1 MRVLKAE
8 RVASAAQADQ
18 FPAPSLPEVAFLG
31 RSNVGKSSLINRLVA
46 RRSLALTSSTP
57 GKTRLLHWYHVER
70 PGREVLFVDLPGY
83 GYATVSKE
91 ERKRWK
97 GFIESYLDAR
107 STLRVAVLLQD
118 LRRDFSD
125 DESSL
130 IAWLAERDVPVI
142 VALTKTDKL
151 KPMRR
156 AQRLA
161 ELGRQLDRG
170 GPAPVATSSESRL
183 GIDTLWRVIRDR
195 IDPQPEVAAPSSPNS
210 PNSKRDR
217 PD

>member
-83 GYATVSKE
+83 GYAKVSKE

-156 AQRLA
+156 AARVRVLRKSIGAAPASVLVTSGQTGDGVP
-161 ELGRQLDRG
+161 ELWR
-170 GPAPVATSSESRL
+170 E
-183 GIDTLWRVIRDR
+183 IDTLILGSN
-195 IDPQPEVAAPSSPNS
+195 P
-210 PNSKRDR
+210 
-217 PD
+217 

>member
-8 RVASAAQADQ
+8 RIASAAQADQ

-31 RSNVGKSSLINRLVA
+31 RSNVGKSSLINRMVA
-46 RRSLALTSSTP
+46 RRRLALTSATP

-83 GYATVSKE
+83 GYAKVSKE

-118 LRRDFSD
+118 LRRDFSQ

-130 IAWLAERDVPVI
+130 IAWLAERGVPVI

-156 AQRLA
+156 AARVRVLRKA
-161 ELGRQLDRG
+161 IGDA
-170 GPAPVATSSESRL
+170 PAAVRVTSAQTGD
-183 GIDTLWRVIRDR
+183 GIPELWRE
-195 IDPQPEVAAPSSPNS
+195 IDALISGA
-210 PNSKRDR
+210 DA
-217 PD
+217 

>member
-8 RVASAAQADQ
+8 RIASAAQADQ

-46 RRSLALTSSTP
+46 RRRLALTSSTP
-57 GKTRLLHWYHVER
+57 GKTRLLHWYYVER
-70 PGREVLFVDLPGY
+70 PGRELLFVDLPGY
-83 GYATVSKE
+83 GYAKVSKE

-97 GFIESYLDAR
+97 RFIESYLAAR

-125 DESSL
+125 DESGL

-156 AQRLA
+156 AARVRVLRKSIGA
-161 ELGRQLDRG
+161 A
-170 GPAPVATSSESRL
+170 PASVLVTSGQTGDGVPE
-183 GIDTLWRVIRDR
+183 LWRE
-195 IDPQPEVAAPSSPNS
+195 IDALILG
-210 PNSKRDR
+210 SK
-217 PD
+217 P